1 MQVNMDIQ
9 KQQLIANIL
18 LTKLEA
24 IDPFCILAGGAP
36 RDWYFG
42 REATDLDFYM
52 YIGSMSLSELHRRL
66 YDLGLID
73 NSQAHSADFIDDDDY
88 IKSDRLKWILTFYYD
103 SQKVQ
108 VMVMRKPVI
117 ESVLSHFSLSIC
129 RIWYKNQTTYFTPEF
144 LKTVEEK
151 TIRQVQEAFGVGYID
166 KIRAKFPDYGFVGL
180 SQDIEDFE
188 F

>member
-1 MQVNMDIQ
+1 MDIQ

-42 REATDLDFYM
+42 REATDLDFYL

-73 NSQAHSADFIDDDDY
+73 NSQADNADFLDNDSY
-88 IKSDRLKWILTFYYD
+88 IKSDSFKWILTFYYD
-103 SQKVQ
+103 KQKVQ
-108 VMVMRKPVI
+108 VMVMHKPVT

-129 RIWYKNQTTYFTPEF
+129 RIWYKNQTTYTTPEF

-151 TIRQVQEAFGVGYID
+151 TIKQVQEAFGVGYID
-166 KIRAKFPDYGFVGL
+166 KIRAKFPDYSFVGFP
-180 SQDIEDFE
+180 ENTEEFE